1 VKEDGSCILCG
12 VRRRFALA
20 KKRFYD
26 ITMTIENGMLSWP
39 SDGPVRIEKIRS
51 MDNGERLNLSRLDMS
66 AHTGTHVDAPV
77 HFIQEGSGI
86 ESVPLDI
93 LIGPAAVVHL
103 PGVREIGAGEL
114 KAAGIP
120 PDTQRLLLKTE
131 NGKLLGQ
138 KQFKKDYSFFTLE
151 GAQYIIDSGVRLVGI
166 DYLSIAA
173 YGSGEAVHQALLGE
187 GIVIIEGVD
196 LREVSAGPYNMIA
209 LPLKIDGCDGAP
221 ARVVLEKMEE
231 GIGNRE

>member
-1 VKEDGSCILCG
+1 
-12 VRRRFALA
+12 
-20 KKRFYD
+20 
-26 ITMTIENGMLSWP
+26 MTIENGMLSWP
-39 SDGPVRIEKIRS
+39 SDGPVSIEKIRS

-86 ESVPLDI
+86 DSVPLDI

-103 PGVREIGAGEL
+103 PGVREIGDGEL

-120 PDTQRLLLKTE
+120 PDTKRLLLKTE

-138 KQFKKDYSFFTLE
+138 KQFQKDYSFFTLE
-151 GAQYIIDSGVRLVGI
+151 GAQYIIDSGVRLVAI

-196 LREVSAGPYNMIA
+196 LREISAGPYNMIA
-209 LPLKIDGCDGAP
+209 LPLKIGGCDGAP
-221 ARVVLEKMEE
+221 ARVVLEKME
-231 GIGNRE
+231 

>member
-1 VKEDGSCILCG
+1 M
-12 VRRRFALA
+12 A

-26 ITMTIENGMLSWP
+26 ISMTIENGMLSWP
-39 SDGPVRIEKIRS
+39 SDGPVSIEKVRS
-51 MDNGERLNLSRLDMS
+51 MENGELLNLSRLDMS

-86 ESVPLDI
+86 DSVPLDI

-103 PGVREIGAGEL
+103 PGVREIGDGEL

-120 PDTQRLLLKTE
+120 PDTKRLLLKTE

-138 KQFKKDYSFFTLE
+138 KQFQKDYSFFTLE
-151 GAQYIIDSGVRLVGI
+151 GAQYIIDSGVRLVAI

-196 LREVSAGPYNMIA
+196 LREISAGPYNMIA
-209 LPLKIDGCDGAP
+209 LPLKIGGCDGAP
-221 ARVVLEKMEE
+221 ARVVLEEME
-231 GIGNRE
+231 

>member
-1 VKEDGSCILCG
+1 M
-12 VRRRFALA
+12 A

-26 ITMTIENGMLSWP
+26 ISMTIENGMLSWP
-39 SDGPVRIEKIRS
+39 SDGPVSIEKVRS
-51 MDNGERLNLSRLDMS
+51 MENGELLNLSRLDMS

-86 ESVPLDI
+86 DSVPLDI

-138 KQFKKDYSFFTLE
+138 KQFQKDYSFFTLE
-151 GAQYIIDSGVRLVGI
+151 GAQYIIDSGVRLVAI

-173 YGSGEAVHQALLGE
+173 YGSGEAVHQALLGK

-196 LREVSAGPYNMIA
+196 LREISAGPYNMIA
-209 LPLKIDGCDGAP
+209 LPLKIGGCDGAP
-221 ARVVLEKMEE
+221 ARVVLEEME
-231 GIGNRE
+231 